1 MPRVKRRPQAEV
13 DILEIWEY
21 IAADSIAQA
30 DLWVDDL
37 DRRLDLQATQPK
49 MGRERE
55 DLAPGLRSFP
65 FGRYIVFFLSLKDGI
80 DVVRVM
86 HGSLDIEERF
96 HE

>member
-1 MPRVKRRPQAEV
+1 M
-13 DILEIWEY
+13 DILDIWEY
-21 IAADSIAQA
+21 IAADSIVQA
-30 DLWVDDL
+30 DLWVDNL
-37 DRRLDLQATQPK
+37 DRSLDLQATQPK

-55 DLAPGLRSFP
+55 ELAPGLRSFA
-65 FGRYIVFFLSLKDGI
+65 FGRYIVFFLPLEDGI